1 MPNPDPFGSFDFEQ
15 LRKMLQ
21 QMGLG
26 DADQL
31 NLEELL
37 AQVARMQQS
46 GQGLM
51 FGMTNADRDPEAAW
65 RTTLTAACLCPAQST
80 STAVSMTPMR
90 WHC

>member
-31 NLEELL
+31 NLEDLL

-65 RTTLTAACLCPAQST
+65 HTTSPSATDRST
-80 STAVSMTPMR
+80 PCSASLWP
-90 WHC
+90 